1 VIGGKLEPK
10 EKDLVPAA
18 VRAAGQ
24 LNAAGLKRVR
34 SER

>member
-10 EKDLVPAA
+10 KEDLVPAA
-18 VRAAGQ
+18 ARTAGQ

>member
-18 VRAAGQ
+18 ARVAGQ
-24 LNAAGLKRVR
+24 LNAAGLKCER
-34 SER
+34 SEH